1 MKTLL
6 HFPSVIADDATVH
19 EAAEQA
25 VKQGLHLVI
34 DRQGRSLITPI
45 VLPGMQII
53 NVAGERAKV
62 AA

>member
-1 MKTLL
+1 MNLL
-6 HFPSVIADDATVH
+6 TFPSIVADDATVH

-34 DRQGRSLITPI
+34 DRHGRSLITPI

-53 NVAGERAKV
+53 NVAGERSKV

>member
-1 MKTLL
+1 MNLIA
-6 HFPSVIADDATVH
+6 FPRIVADDATVH

-34 DRQGRSLITPI
+34 DRHGHALITP
-45 VLPGMQII
+45 VVFPGMQII

>member
-1 MKTLL
+1 MNLLTLP
-6 HFPSVIADDATVH
+6 HRIADEATVH

-34 DRQGRSLITPI
+34 DRHGRALITPI
-45 VLPGMQII
+45 VFPGMQVI
-53 NVAGERAKV
+53 NVAGERSKV

>member
-1 MKTLL
+1 MNLLTL
-6 HFPSVIADDATVH
+6 PQRIADEATVF

-34 DRQGRSLITPI
+34 DRHGRALITP
-45 VLPGMQII
+45 VVFPGMQII